1 MTQPQNTPKLD
12 NALKTTREL
21 ELKDDVRLAVQV
33 LLLMRGA
40 LNLHEKKDNPYPR
53 LVKYIRASNAETLGG
68 LADEVIQAISP
79 TNFITRRALGELA
92 EAIYCPDTE
101 LEQAAL
107 RRLQEETTPLVI
119 LMKKIYLDVWASDE
133 AADTN
138 EGEISNDRN

>member
-1 MTQPQNTPKLD
+1 MTQPQNTPKPLD
-12 NALKTTREL
+12 NAHKTTREL

-40 LNLHEKKDNPYPR
+40 LNLQEKKDNPYPS

-92 EAIYCPDTE
+92 EAIYCPDIE

-107 RRLQEETTPLVI
+107 QRLQEETTPLVI
-119 LMKKIYLDVWASDE
+119 LMKKIYLDVWGSGEPD
-133 AADTN
+133 DTN
-138 EGEISNDRN
+138 EGEVK

>member
-1 MTQPQNTPKLD
+1 MTQLQNMPKPLD

-21 ELKDDVRLAVQV
+21 KLKDDVCLAVQV

-40 LNLHEKKDNPYPR
+40 LNLKEKKDNPYPS

-138 EGEISNDRN
+138 EGDFK

>member
-1 MTQPQNTPKLD
+1 MTQPQNTPKPLD
-12 NALKTTREL
+12 NALKITREL

-40 LNLHEKKDNPYPR
+40 LNLHEKKDNPYPS

-79 TNFITRRALGELA
+79 TNFITRWALGELA

-138 EGEISNDRN
+138 EGDIK

>member
-1 MTQPQNTPKLD
+1 MTQPQNTPKPLD

-40 LNLHEKKDNPYPR
+40 LNLHEKKDNPYPA

-92 EAIYCPDTE
+92 EAIYCPNTE

-119 LMKKIYLDVWASDE
+119 LMKKSI
-133 AADTN
+133 
-138 EGEISNDRN
+138 